1 MSARISIA
9 GDVLQAL
16 VRHQDDHYL
25 LHLDMRIQAKR
36 ATVYRILT
44 DFPHLPKVNASIKS
58 AQALSHKGHVY
69 RVRLVSEGCVWIF
82 CRRVKEVDDV
92 TLQDAEYIMLVA
104 EPAHSDLR
112 YGRALWQLIDEGK
125 TTRIKYNADFVP
137 GFWVPPLIGPAL
149 LKHVLLKQGLK
160 TLNGIEHL
168 AQHHRRLAGAGPAGL
183 VRSTRAP

>member
-1 MSARISIA
+1 VLHRQSSYRSVLCLLLLVTVRASVA
-9 GDVLQAL
+9 GELLHAL
-16 VRHQDDHYL
+16 VTRQDDHYL

-36 ATVYRILT
+36 AEVYRILT
-44 DFPHLPKVNASIKS
+44 DCPQLPQVNSAIKS
-58 AQALSHKGHVY
+58 AKELSHKGQVY
-69 RVRLVSEGCVWIF
+69 RVRLISEGCVWIF

-92 TLQDAEYIMLVA
+92 TLQDAEYLMVVTD
-104 EPAHSDLR
+104 PTHSDLR

-160 TLNGIEHL
+160 TINGIERL
-168 AQHHRRLAGAGPAGL
+168 VQPQH
-183 VRSTRAP
+183 